1 MLSSNWLYCITFTRC
16 ALNILSKSWKSA
28 NMNYQ
33 DRITKFQ
40 GLLGAEAD
48 VAFLPIHTDLDYLM
62 GVPRDIPNFGV
73 TLHPGAWIEGAWISP
88 KSDPVLLLPRMS
100 AEFGGLGSL
109 EGVQMRVLGD
119 WDDPATLVADV
130 LKSFGL
136 SANPRIAISDRAH
149 AETLIN
155 LQKLFPDARFVSATD
170 ILRQQRV
177 IKSDEE
183 IAVMRQA
190 GEITEAAFAD
200 VLKQLKIGMTELD
213 VVDEVDHQLRKHGG
227 LGPSF
232 TTSLYNS
239 GPNHPLKFGDRLGTW
254 PRVLTAPV
262 SILFDF
268 GAVYSGWC
276 YDFGRTVSFGEPNAQ
291 FREVYELIM
300 RSQAAGIA
308 ALRADQATCEE
319 VDAAARRVIEEAG
332 YGEAFR
338 HRLGHGIGMDVHEPP
353 FLTKGS
359 KTVVREGMMFTVEPS
374 ITLFDRFSSRVE
386 DVVVVR
392 PGGGEPLT
400 RGFQT
405 LYVVE

>member
-1 MLSSNWLYCITFTRC
+1 MTNPP
-16 ALNILSKSWKSA
+16 
-28 NMNYQ
+28 
-33 DRITKFQ
+33 RIDYAARIARFQ
-40 GLLGAEAD
+40 ELLHPEAEA
-48 VAFLPIHTDLDYLM
+48 AFLPIHTDLNYLM

-88 KSDPVLLLPRMS
+88 NHDPVLLLPRMT

-109 EGVQMRVLGD
+109 KGVDIRVLGD
-119 WDDPATLVADV
+119 WDDPAQLVSDV
-130 LKSFGL
+130 LKGFNL
-136 SANPRIAISDRAH
+136 PAAPRIAISSHAE

-155 LQKLFPDARFVSATD
+155 LQKLFPDARFISATD

-177 IKSDEE
+177 IKTEDE
-183 IAVMRQA
+183 IAIMRRA

-200 VLKQLKIGMTELD
+200 VLKNLKIGMTELD
-213 VVDEVDHQLRKHGG
+213 VIDEVDHQLRKHGS

-254 PRVLTAPV
+254 HRVLTAPV

-268 GAVYSGWC
+268 GGVYDGFC
-276 YDFGRTVSFGEPNAQ
+276 YDFGRTVSFGEPDAQ
-291 FREVYELIM
+291 FRDVYDLVM

-308 ALRADQATCEE
+308 ALKADHVTCEQ

-353 FLTKGS
+353 FLTKGN

-374 ITLFDRFSSRVE
+374 ITLYDGKFSSRVE
-386 DVVVVR
+386 DVIVVR

-400 RGFQT
+400 KGFQS
-405 LYVVE
+405 LYVVD